1 MAERTYEIRC
11 PVYGFIP
18 LDGWEREIINHPA
31 FQRLRRIRQLAWTDY
46 VYPGAMHTRFE
57 HSLGVM
63 HMATMLFDSIVD
75 RDKERLRSELQ
86 FNDDGLRRSRRV
98 IRLAAL
104 LHDVGHSPF
113 SHAGDDLFP
122 AHPSGERKW
131 RHEEYSGAIIRG
143 PLRALIE
150 GDNENV
156 NYEVT
161 ADEVAA
167 FIDGTPKRRDLV
179 WRELVSG
186 QLDAD
191 RMDYLLRDSYH
202 CGVDYGR
209 YDWRRLRNTIT
220 IAGDPESGAPRI
232 GIGDDGRQAAE
243 SLIIARY
250 MMFTQVYFHKTRVI
264 LDHHLAGAF
273 RAILPDG
280 TFPSPDTIE
289 DFTKWDDWRVLGELA
304 RGEGGEDGRCLAD
317 RNFYRLV
324 WEGDEQMSDQ
334 ATDEAAR
341 MENALIAGG
350 ISPVKR
356 DARGSWYKL
365 KNRDLLIRH
374 PVSGRVRVL
383 SQVSQLVRNMKDS
396 NQIRLYVGLKD
407 RENAKRLIR
416 DAGGTPL

>member
-1 MAERTYEIRC
+1 MADRTYEIRC
-11 PVYGFIP
+11 PIYGFVP
-18 LDGWEREIINHPA
+18 LDGWERDIINQLA

-46 VYPGAMHTRFE
+46 VYPGAMHSRFE

-63 HMATMLFDSIVD
+63 HMATMLFDSITE
-75 RDKERLRSELQ
+75 RDADRLRSELH

-122 AHPSGERKW
+122 QHPTEDRKW

-143 PLRALIE
+143 PLAQAIE
-150 GDNENV
+150 DNPFNTR
-156 NYEVT
+156 NYGIKS
-161 ADEVAA
+161 DEIASL
-167 FIDGTPKRRDLV
+167 IDGTPTPRDLV

-220 IAGDPESGAPRI
+220 IASDPESGAPRI

-264 LDHHLAGAF
+264 LDHHLAGVLQS
-273 RAILPDG
+273 ILPDG
-280 TFPSPDTIE
+280 TFPSPTAIE
-289 DFTKWDDWRVLGELA
+289 DFTKWDDWRVLGALA
-304 RGEGGEDGRCLAD
+304 GGAGGENGSCLCD
-317 RNFYRLV
+317 RNFFRLV
-324 WEGDEQMSDQ
+324 WEGEEQMS
-334 ATDEAAR
+334 
-341 MENALIAGG
+341 
-350 ISPVKR
+350 
-356 DARGSWYKL
+356 
-365 KNRDLLIRH
+365 
-374 PVSGRVRVL
+374 
-383 SQVSQLVRNMKDS
+383 
-396 NQIRLYVGLKD
+396 
-407 RENAKRLIR
+407 
-416 DAGGTPL
+416 

>member
-1 MAERTYEIRC
+1 MAGSGI
-11 PVYGFIP
+11 
-18 LDGWEREIINHPA
+18 LSINWR

-46 VYPGAMHTRFE
+46 VYPGAMHSRFE

-63 HMATMLFDSIVD
+63 HMATMLFDSITE
-75 RDKERLRSELQ
+75 RDADRLRSELH

-122 AHPSGERKW
+122 QHPTEDRKW

-143 PLRALIE
+143 PLAQAIE
-150 GDNENV
+150 DNPFNTR
-156 NYEVT
+156 NYGIKS
-161 ADEVAA
+161 DEIASL
-167 FIDGTPKRRDLV
+167 IDGTPTPRDLV

-220 IAGDPESGAPRI
+220 IASDPESGAPRI

-264 LDHHLAGAF
+264 LDHHLAGVLQS
-273 RAILPDG
+273 ILPDG
-280 TFPSPDTIE
+280 TFPSPTAIE
-289 DFTKWDDWRVLGELA
+289 DFTKWDDWRVLGALA
-304 RGEGGEDGRCLAD
+304 GGAGGENGSCLCD
-317 RNFYRLV
+317 RNFFRLV
-324 WEGDEQMSDQ
+324 WEGEEQMSGDL
-334 ATDEAAR
+334 TDEATQ
-341 MENALIAGG
+341 MEKALIAGG
-350 ISPVKR
+350 IQPVKR
-356 DARGSWYKL
+356 DARGSWYKV
-365 KNRDLLIRH
+365 KSRDLLIRQQ
-374 PVSGRVRVL
+374 VSGKVRVL
-383 SQVSQLVRNMKDS
+383 SQLSQLVGNLKDS
-396 NQIRLYVGLKD
+396 NKTRLYVAPTD
-407 RENAKRLIR
+407 RNTARTVIS
-416 DAGGTPL
+416 DAGGIPL